1 MLKLTEFDEL
11 VGSPGLQMLKALL
24 PYLDPATQGWL
35 AVYIQTQILQNTLAI
50 FQGSDGASPWPHQG
64 MPAANELLDYLRPY
78 GGPAEQATL
87 DDIRHALEAMQLYQK
102 YSDLQKHAKG
112 PLTPMDLMKE
122 MLPPDQAAMFQTY
135 SSLFQNLGGT

>member
-24 PYLDPATQGWL
+24 PYLDPHTQTWL

-50 FQGSDGASPWPHQG
+50 FQTPDQTLPWTPHEIPSTGQ
-64 MPAANELLDYLRPY
+64 LLDYLRPY
-78 GGPAEQATL
+78 GGPAEQSTL
-87 DDIRHALEAMQLYQK
+87 DDIRQAMEAMKLYQK

-112 PLTPMDLMKE
+112 PLSPMDLMKE

>member
-11 VGSPGLQMLKALL
+11 VGSPGLQMLKAML
-24 PYLDPATQGWL
+24 PYLDPTTQTWL
-35 AVYIQTQILQNTLAI
+35 AVYIQTQVLQNTLAI
-50 FQGSDGASPWPHQG
+50 FQAPNQKIPWTPHETPSTSQ
-64 MPAANELLDYLRPY
+64 LLDYLRPY
-78 GGPAEQATL
+78 GGPAEQSTL
-87 DDIRHALEAMQLYQK
+87 DDIKQALEAMKLYQK